1 MEIYYL
7 SELILIVFSKIGS
20 FLIVVVLVLLPYIN
34 EFEDDRVVP
43 IICDVVLLLSLVFIG
58 QLIV

>member
-7 SELILIVFSKIGS
+7 SELIFIVFSKFGS

-34 EFEDDRVVP
+34 EFEDRVVP

-58 QLIV
+58 ELIV